1 MLKSQIIEANSFT
14 QTRCEFSIPAKLA
27 ASMKLAHLGV
37 YGAQSYLTNG
47 QLGQV
52 AVIKKITLRQGGT
65 VLSQYDRYFR
75 NYLEFKTLG
84 SGNSYHRNIAKQLKA
99 SNYGMVLNDGGSDVA
114 AIAGVAN
121 APGSGALRP
130 RVCVD
135 KKDLKTTQA
144 LEADTHFAMLDL
156 AECLGFC
163 NAVYQDGSNQI
174 SGVIPCHIF
183 SNLKLQLEFE
193 APATVAANAT
203 TVAQPYLIFN
213 EVEDDALAQ
222 RFMSRSLAAQFSDYE
237 LESVFLG
244 TATSSKKFLNSF
256 YGKTLG
262 NLVYMV
268 DSGQAVP
275 RSYAQGGEVFRL
287 LVNNSNLIQLTT
299 GIDHPGKK
307 AAFTRM
313 TGSDLT
319 IVSLA
324 DRTIPSFPAY
334 NADHN
339 ASATSLYEGDAN
351 SASTESEFYTAGTQS
366 YLVLPIQTKID
377 KLQLDYSRT
386 DVGNINLLFW
396 AEVGK
401 VMTFDSM
408 GAVVISYM

>member
-14 QTRCEFSIPAKLA
+14 QSRCEFSIPQKMC

-37 YGAQSYLTNG
+37 FGAQAYPING

-65 VLSQYDRYFR
+65 VLSQHDRYFK
-75 NYLEFKTLG
+75 NIMEFKSLG

-99 SNYGMVLNDGGSDVA
+99 SNYGCVLNDGGSDVA
-114 AIAGVAN
+114 AIAGLA

-130 RVCVD
+130 RVCMD
-135 KKDLKTTQA
+135 KKDLKTCQVA
-144 LEADTHFAMLDL
+144 EADTHFALLDL
-156 AECLGFC
+156 AECLGFLS
-163 NAVYQDGSNQI
+163 AVYGDGANQI

-183 SNLKLQLEFE
+183 NNLKLSIEFDT
-193 APATVAANAT
+193 PASVAAGAT

-222 RFMSRSLAAQFSDYE
+222 RFMSRSLVAQYTDHE

-244 TATSSKKFLNSF
+244 TQTTSKQFLNSF

-262 NLVYMV
+262 NMIMMV

-275 RSYAQGGEVFRL
+275 RSYLQQGEVMRL

-299 GIDHPGKK
+299 GIDTVGKK

-313 TGSDLT
+313 TGNDLT
-319 IVSLA
+319 IVSYA
-324 DRTIPSFPAY
+324 DRTMPDFTAY
-334 NADHN
+334 NADAN
-339 ASATSLYEGDAN
+339 GSATTLYEGPAN
-351 SASTESEFYTAGTQS
+351 AASTESNFYTGGTQS

-377 KLQLDYSRT
+377 KLQIDYSR
-386 DVGNINLLFW
+386 VAAGAINLLFW

-401 VMTFDSM
+401 VLSFDNM
-408 GAVVISYM
+408 GAAVISYM

>member
-14 QTRCEFSIPAKLA
+14 QTRCQFSIPQKMA
-27 ASMKLAHLGV
+27 ASIKLAHLGV
-37 YGAQSYLTNG
+37 YGGQGYVING

-52 AVIKKITLRQGGT
+52 AVIKKITLAQGGT

-75 NYLEFKTLG
+75 NIMEFKTLG

-99 SNYGMVLNDGGSDVA
+99 SNYGMCLDDGGSDVA
-114 AIAGVAN
+114 AVAGAVV
-121 APGSGALRP
+121 GSGALRP
-130 RVCVD
+130 RVCID
-135 KKDLKTTQA
+135 KKDLKSSQA
-144 LEADTHFAMLDL
+144 NEEDSHLALLDL

-163 NAVYQDGSNQI
+163 SAVYQDGGNQI
-174 SGVIPCHIF
+174 AGVIPCHIF
-183 SNLKLQLEFE
+183 NNLKLSIEFE
-193 APATVAANAT
+193 APGTVATNAT

-213 EVEDDALAQ
+213 EIEDDALAQ
-222 RFMSRSLAAQFSDYE
+222 KFMSRSLAAQYTDHE

-262 NLVYMV
+262 NLIMMV
-268 DSGQAVP
+268 DSGQQVP
-275 RSYAQGGEVFRL
+275 RSDAQTGEVMRL

-319 IVSLA
+319 IVSLS
-324 DRTIPSFPAY
+324 DRTLADFPAY
-334 NADHN
+334 NADAN
-339 ASATSLYEGDAN
+339 ASATAQYEGPAN
-351 SASTESEFYTAGTQS
+351 CASTESNFYTGGTQS

-377 KLQLDYSRT
+377 KLQIDYART
-386 DVGNINLLFW
+386 AAGAINLLFW

-401 VMTFDSM
+401 VLSFDGM
-408 GAVVISYM
+408 GAAVISYM